1 MHGKLE
7 DRLRR
12 LEGRLEL
19 TQAQMLVL
27 REQLRQVEKA
37 SGGPLPQAGRVRLLR
52 LHGDEAPAGGPQAQR
67 ITTDAGGRVR
77 LVSAESPATEPAPL
91 PATPRPRRRARALR

>member
-19 TQAQMLVL
+19 TQAQVLVL

-37 SGGPLPQAGRVRLLR
+37 SGGPGPQPGRVRLLR

-67 ITTDAGGRVR
+67 ITTEPGGGVR
-77 LVSAESPATEPAPL
+77 LVRVDAPTTEPAPL